1 MGERDS
7 RNQKELEE
15 FVLVKNDKTPIF
27 RETDVKVRPI
37 AIGKNGPEFEVV
49 DKEDKR
55 IGIVKDDKTFQ
66 FDSKYKEELKEKMGS
81 YYDLLN
87 FENEVLK
94 YDVIKELQKQD
105 EKEKKDEH
113 QKERNNSNLQKK
125 TEEQE
130 KDNNKLEKNENKK
143 SLPITKEELGEKIGK
158 EIYAFTII
166 NEDDVLDDMHLTGNV
181 DKNCVL
187 IAEVEGEDEFQVLY
201 RENGTGEIKDIKP
214 KEYQDSSIEEVTRL
228 KNNKET
234 KESMGTRIKINED
247 NDLEFS
253 VKKEYG
259 QIKINRVMR
268 KENGEKI
275 LSEIITDIGY
285 PTEQEYNR
293 MQDERLNQNGKISG
307 NSLLTEE
314 EVKTK
319 INEIVE
325 RIGKINNKKVKEMVL
340 DRVEGI
346 QENLTMEELEE
357 IIDECDDEYSIAN
370 GVPVRDAKRVEY

>member
-55 IGIVKDDKTFQ
+55 IGIVKDDKTFE
-66 FDSKYKEELKEKMGS
+66 FDKEYKEELKEKMGS

-293 MQDERLNQNGKISG
+293 MQDERLNKNGKISG

-319 INEIVE
+319 INEIGE

>member
-1 MGERDS
+1 MGR
-7 RNQKELEE
+7 
-15 FVLVKNDKTPIF
+15 
-27 RETDVKVRPI
+27 
-37 AIGKNGPEFEVV
+37 
-49 DKEDKR
+49 
-55 IGIVKDDKTFQ
+55 
-66 FDSKYKEELKEKMGS
+66 

-143 SLPITKEELGEKIGK
+143 SLPITKEELEEKIGK

-370 GVPVRDAKRVEY
+370 GVPVRDAKRVEH

>member
-143 SLPITKEELGEKIGK
+143 SLPITKEELEEKIGK

-370 GVPVRDAKRVEY
+370 GVPVRDAKRVEH

>member
-143 SLPITKEELGEKIGK
+143 SLPITKEELEEKIGK

-234 KESMGTRIKINED
+234 KESMGSRIKINED

>member
-143 SLPITKEELGEKIGK
+143 SLPITKEELEEKIGK

-187 IAEVEGEDEFQVLY
+187 IAEVEGEYEFQVLY

>member
-143 SLPITKEELGEKIGK
+143 SLPITKEELEEKIGK

>member
-143 SLPITKEELGEKIGK
+143 SLPITKEELEEKIGK

-187 IAEVEGEDEFQVLY
+187 ISEVEGEDEFQVLY

>member
-15 FVLVKNDKTPIF
+15 FVLVKNDKTPIY

-55 IGIVKDDKTFQ
+55 IGIVKDDKTFE
-66 FDSKYKEELKEKMGS
+66 FDKEYKEELKEKMGS

-319 INEIVE
+319 INEIGE

>member
-143 SLPITKEELGEKIGK
+143 SLPITKEELEEKIGK

-314 EVKTK
+314 EVKII

-370 GVPVRDAKRVEY
+370 GVPVRDAKRVEH